1 LRPPLGIYLHF
12 ADQDFQIFLRNYTS
26 IPIMAPKTTDARFA
40 RLQTDPRF
48 RRPNKKTT
56 TVEID
61 DRFKDVL
68 ESEEFGGKGKGKG
81 KASEG
86 GKLECPVV
94 KRFKLT
100 YSSS

>member
-1 LRPPLGIYLHF
+1 
-12 ADQDFQIFLRNYTS
+12 
-26 IPIMAPKTTDARFA
+26 MAPKTTDARFA

-61 DRFKDVL
+61 ERFKDVL

-81 KASEG
+81 KAKASEG
-86 GKLECPVV
+86 GKLSVSLRRKSDELIISPSRQARKTNHCVPP
-94 KRFKLT
+94 
-100 YSSS
+100 S

>member
-1 LRPPLGIYLHF
+1 
-12 ADQDFQIFLRNYTS
+12 
-26 IPIMAPKTTDARFA
+26 MAPKTNDARFA

-81 KASEG
+81 KGKAGEG
-86 GKLECPVV
+86 GKLLTMRCLEV
-94 KRFKLT
+94 KLT
-100 YSSS
+100 KSPS

>member
-1 LRPPLGIYLHF
+1 
-12 ADQDFQIFLRNYTS
+12 
-26 IPIMAPKTTDARFA
+26 MAPKTNDARFA

-68 ESEEFGGKGKGKG
+68 ESEEFG
-81 KASEG
+81 
-86 GKLECPVV
+86 KLLTMRCLEV
-94 KRFKLT
+94 KLT
-100 YSSS
+100 KSPS

>member
-1 LRPPLGIYLHF
+1 
-12 ADQDFQIFLRNYTS
+12 
-26 IPIMAPKTTDARFA
+26 MAPKTNDARFA

-81 KASEG
+81 KGKASEG
-86 GKLECPVV
+86 GKPTTSMSVLV
-94 KRFKLT
+94 KLIISPSR
-100 YSSS
+100 

>member
-1 LRPPLGIYLHF
+1 
-12 ADQDFQIFLRNYTS
+12 
-26 IPIMAPKTTDARFA
+26 MAPKTNDARFA

-68 ESEEFGGKGKGKG
+68 ESEEFGGKGNGKGKG
-81 KASEG
+81 KASDG
-86 GKLECPVV
+86 GKLSDLRSLGV
-94 KRFKLT
+94 KLMI
-100 YSSS
+100 SSSR

>member
-1 LRPPLGIYLHF
+1 
-12 ADQDFQIFLRNYTS
+12 
-26 IPIMAPKTTDARFA
+26 MAPKTNDARFA

-81 KASEG
+81 KGKASEG
-86 GKLECPVV
+86 GRPTTSVSVWVKLIISPS
-94 KRFKLT
+94 R
-100 YSSS
+100 

>member
-1 LRPPLGIYLHF
+1 
-12 ADQDFQIFLRNYTS
+12 
-26 IPIMAPKTTDARFA
+26 MAPKTTDARFA

-61 DRFKDVL
+61 ERFKDVL

-81 KASEG
+81 KAKASEG
-86 GKLECPVV
+86 SKSYVSLRRKSYE
-94 KRFKLT
+94 LI
-100 YSSS
+100 SSPCRQARETGHCFPSS

>member
-1 LRPPLGIYLHF
+1 
-12 ADQDFQIFLRNYTS
+12 
-26 IPIMAPKTTDARFA
+26 MAPKTNDARFA

-56 TVEID
+56 KVEID

-81 KASEG
+81 KASGEG
-86 GKLECPVV
+86 GKLTDLCMG
-94 KRFKLT
+94 
-100 YSSS
+100 SS

>member
-1 LRPPLGIYLHF
+1 
-12 ADQDFQIFLRNYTS
+12 
-26 IPIMAPKTTDARFA
+26 MAPKTNDARFA

-81 KASEG
+81 KGKASEG
-86 GKLECPVV
+86 GKLLYREI
-94 KRFKLT
+94 FEAKLIL
-100 YSSS
+100 SPSR